1 MGALN
6 LSELSKVFRSVGWDK
21 PLSRYSAD
29 EIESVI
35 NLIAHHTTFRSLCL
49 GDISAINSSNLLK
62 KHRRRF
68 SDAIRENIWSKLL
81 LSAYSIRFAELVQ
94 HEKARAERMA
104 NGEASVSE
112 ASG

>member
-1 MGALN
+1 MGTLN
-6 LSELSKVFRSVGWDK
+6 LSELVKVFRSVGWDK
-21 PLSRYSAD
+21 PLSAYSAD

-35 NLIAHHTTFRSLCL
+35 NLIAHHTTFRSLCF
-49 GDISAINSSNLLK
+49 GDISAICSSNLLK
-62 KHRRRF
+62 EYRRRF
-68 SDAIRENIWSKLL
+68 SDAIQGNIWRKLL
-81 LSAYSIRFAELVQ
+81 LAAYSIRFDELVK